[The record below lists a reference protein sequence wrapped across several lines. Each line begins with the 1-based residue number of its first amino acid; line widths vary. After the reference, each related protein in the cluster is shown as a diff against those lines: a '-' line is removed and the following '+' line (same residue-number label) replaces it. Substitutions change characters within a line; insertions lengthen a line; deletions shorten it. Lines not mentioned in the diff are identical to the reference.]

1 MSPRAGRP
9 TQHWISIRWKPP
21 GKHCGLTLPRG
32 SAPVFIYWQRT
43 DKDTCQHPRSP
54 PHTKTQSHWKTQA
67 WCQDELVDRT
77 FKKKIHPGH
86 AQTPTMC
93 CCVVLA
99 CANCSTTLIVIST
112 RVNEH
117 CVLMAG
123 DRAANY

>member
-1 MSPRAGRP
+1 MEASRETLWPHLAPRLSSSFHLLAEDRQRHLSASTLAPAHKNTESLESTGMVSGLAGR
-9 TQHWISIRWKPP
+9 QNI
-21 GKHCGLTLPRG
+21 L
-32 SAPVFIYWQRT
+32 
-43 DKDTCQHPRSP
+43 
-54 PHTKTQSHWKTQA
+54 
-67 WCQDELVDRT
+67 
-77 FKKKIHPGH
+77 KKILPGH

-99 CANCSTTLIVIST
+99 CASCSATPIVIST